1 MNIKTL
7 FVSTTLSI
15 LFGIYSI
22 YGLIDYLEKMEK
34 LEKYY
39 KDEIHYLKK
48 QITNINKKYDETNKK
63 CNDLLVELNK
73 TRDKIDTLSNNIIK
87 IKTNKIELLDC
98 HSDNPIYYDSS
109 LENIIED
116 NNIICN
122 AIVDIPKINLEVI
135 KLFDDAI
142 YDSDDNDDDDDSE
155 ESDDTDDHQSQ
166 HNSILSTINDGI
178 NGVEL
183 DNVNKKFIEENEFE
197 ILEDDCYNNEH
208 IIKSRSRGTS
218 ISDINW
224 AAVTKKFIFG

>member
-1 MNIKTL
+1 MNIKTI

-22 YGLIDYLEKMEK
+22 YGLINYLEKMDK

-39 KDEIHYLKK
+39 KDEIDYLKK
-48 QITNINKKYDETNKK
+48 QMTNINEKYHETNKK
-63 CNDLLVELNK
+63 CNDLLVELNSTK
-73 TRDKIDTLSNNIIK
+73 DKIDTLSNNIIK

-109 LENIIED
+109 LEQIMED
-116 NNIICN
+116 NIICN

-135 KLFDDAI
+135 KLCDNVI
-142 YDSDDNDDDDDSE
+142 YDSDDNNNENYQD
-155 ESDDTDDHQSQ
+155 SDDTDDYKSP

-183 DNVNKKFIEENEFE
+183 DNLNKKFIEENEFE
-197 ILEDDCYNNEH
+197 ILEDDCSNNEH

>member
-1 MNIKTL
+1 MNIKTI

-22 YGLIDYLEKMEK
+22 YGLINYLEKMDK

-39 KDEIHYLKK
+39 KDEIDYLKK
-48 QITNINKKYDETNKK
+48 QITNINEKYHETNKK
-63 CNDLLVELNK
+63 CNDLLVDLNK

-109 LENIIED
+109 LEQIMED
-116 NNIICN
+116 NIICN

-135 KLFDDAI
+135 KLCDNVI
-142 YDSDDNDDDDDSE
+142 YDSDDDNDDNDDE
-155 ESDDTDDHQSQ
+155 ESDDTDDHQSP

-183 DNVNKKFIEENEFE
+183 DNVNKKFTEENEFE
-197 ILEDDCYNNEH
+197 ILEDDCSNNEH